1 MKCLLARNH
10 CSSPHLSG
18 YRLDKTMAHE
28 AELLRIETGV
38 SFLTG
43 IECST
48 PCSPEEQRLLV
59 DHGLV
64 PLQVAQ
70 RGTALYFTTAVPEHG
85 TEVVPSAFA
94 TVPKDA
100 VDSALTSAP
109 TIGGWDAVGVEIA
122 LHDFG
127 LGTAVVTWE
136 PRNGH
141 DITQASEVR
150 VIASLAEATELLVRP
165 LLETSMRGLR
175 AALTRPPRRD
185 GVVSLLRS
193 VEHDLPPFGQ
203 ALWVWSHLRLS
214 SPRSSQHRQV
224 ADDVAAEFC
233 PNDYQLLSHRDHTYA
248 TGVSVSV
255 TCSASDRFDD
265 GVALSRILPRQDA
278 WWALVWALDRA
289 LLAIQQ
295 RLDEAVLADSLSAMA
310 ARARQIHTV
319 TAGIQLLRS
328 RIDSI
333 LANAGARELAV
344 WTCLSESWHLDR
356 RVEIVQRKLAFLHDG
371 YQNVVVEMSRR
382 RADQVSFMV
391 YVFTAVSVIASAV
404 AVIQYA
410 QGGISSGVGYRATVL
425 AVCVLAACGAVLTSL
440 RAKELRA
447 QRASSVASLWR
458 SLVGK
463 LSNPV
468 GRSHPA
474 IGSSRRVGEPRT
486 TEP

>member
-1 MKCLLARNH
+1 
-10 CSSPHLSG
+10 
-18 YRLDKTMAHE
+18 MAH
-28 AELLRIETGV
+28 AADLLRIETGV

-43 IECST
+43 VECST
-48 PCSPEEQRLLV
+48 PSSPDERQRLV
-59 DHGLV
+59 EHGLV
-64 PLQVAQ
+64 PMQGAQ
-70 RGTALYFTTAVPEHG
+70 PGTSMYFTTAVPDHG

-94 TVPKDA
+94 TVPEDA
-100 VDSALTSAP
+100 LSAALASTTP
-109 TIGGWDAVGVEIA
+109 IDGWQAVGVAVA

-136 PRNGH
+136 PRHGH
-141 DITQASEVR
+141 DVSEAVDVR
-150 VIASLAEATELLVRP
+150 VITSLAEATEPLLRP
-165 LLETSMRGLR
+165 LLDTSMRGLR
-175 AALTRPPRRD
+175 AALTRPPRHD

-193 VEHDLPPFGQ
+193 VEQQLPPFGQ
-203 ALWVWSHLRLS
+203 VLWVWSHLRLRS
-214 SPRSSQHRQV
+214 SASSQHRQV
-224 ADDVAAEFC
+224 AEAVAAEVC
-233 PNDYQLLSHRDHTYA
+233 PNDYKLLSHRDHTYA

-255 TCSASDRFDD
+255 TCSAADSFDD
-265 GVALSRILPRQDA
+265 GVALSRTLPRQDA

-289 LLAIQQ
+289 LLALQQ
-295 RLDEAVLADSLSAMA
+295 RVDDAILADSQSAMA

-356 RVEIVQRKLAFLHDG
+356 RVEMAQRKLTFLHDS
-371 YQNVVVEMSRR
+371 YQSVVVEMSRR

-410 QGGISSGVGYRATVL
+410 QGGISTGAGFRATVL

-440 RAKELRA
+440 RARELRA
-447 QRASSVASLWR
+447 QRSSSVAMLWR
-458 SLVGK
+458 SLVG
-463 LSNPV
+463 SGARPD
-468 GRSHPA
+468 RHD
-474 IGSSRRVGEPRT
+474 SR
-486 TEP
+486 